1 MSQYEPSGL
10 RGCDIARAIVQRWR
24 VGVKVRA
31 LPTAPGDRYQ
41 PGSVVRFDKLG
52 YSLSILFVDT
62 LGDSVFWEH
71 HCVSCVSCVSRV
83 SRVSWVS
90 GEGYTTFT
98 SPSTAL
104 VR

>member
-1 MSQYEPSGL
+1 M
-10 RGCDIARAIVQRWR
+10 
-24 VGVKVRA
+24 
-31 LPTAPGDRYQ
+31 
-41 PGSVVRFDKLG
+41 VRFDKLG

-90 GEGYTTFT
+90 WVSWVSGEGYTTFT

-104 VR
+104 GR